1 LFVTLFV
8 VTLKPSTLRLLGG
21 CLAAIAFL
29 AWCASLA
36 LPAITMGPFSV
47 YGWDFLIRGWQGL
60 TALNIGGISWLANP
74 LLLAAWLNIYFL
86 AERRHVGLICAWA
99 AAAASLTSFLF
110 NLLGQADTG
119 LIIEDYDIG
128 FYLWLAGA
136 FLQALSSTV
145 LYLQRT
151 RAAE

>member
-1 LFVTLFV
+1 
-8 VTLKPSTLRLLGG
+8 LLGY
-21 CLAAIAFL
+21 CLAGIAFL
-29 AWCASLA
+29 DWCASLA

-74 LLLAAWLNIYFL
+74 LLLIAWLNIFFFV
-86 AERRHVGLICAWA
+86 ERRHVGLICAWVA
-99 AAAASLTSFLF
+99 AGTALTSFLF
-110 NLLGQADTG
+110 NLLGQSDTG

-136 FLQALSSTV
+136 FLQAMSSTV
-145 LYLQRT
+145 LYFSRT
-151 RAAE
+151 RGAE